1 MNHKFSG
8 DSEQKSPQKA
18 RQNSR
23 KASVSFN
30 VFFGGGI
37 SLGMILPSH
46 SIISGQIIAT
56 SHDLTPIG
64 G

>member
-30 VFFGGGI
+30 VLFGGGI

-46 SIISGQIIAT
+46 SIIWE
-56 SHDLTPIG
+56 L
-64 G
+64 